1 MPLDKFWD
9 DVPKGISIS
18 KGLYPWSCSCGQR
31 DNWLCRMS
39 CKKCGRDQPHY
50 IAADA
55 RKIAERTRRERA
67 DAAREGRQQGR
78 GGSSA
83 ELRGR
88 SRERAP
94 SRGSAGT
101 DNKQKKK
108 GGGAV
113 DASKTYS
120 EAASAREKE
129 LERQVADLKRK
140 LATAPAAKGED
151 AGQAKPA
158 GKSADGDE
166 DGDGED
172 DKEAQAQQLADAIA
186 ALEKVQS
193 PGEQLRE
200 TLAGLREQHGA
211 VEKARRE
218 GRPLKAQLLG
228 LDRKIERK
236 RNAIRKAE
244 EQASEAHAAA
254 ERARIRAQECDQEL
268 AELQTALEAL
278 ENEKRD
284 TLRRELDADD
294 GGVRSDNAHCEGF
307 VAAIRA
313 RTALPGVAGD
323 LQASINATLELLLK
337 QCTLLPAHLPQQQE
351 AGGSGTDQADAKA
364 EAGGGLATQR
374 RQQREEEDAS
384 AAASA
389 AGDGSRAGAGTKGV
403 QFDGANGDKKLLA
416 DPPNSLRPR
425 GQPTD
430 AAAATNAAAAA
441 AGNGKAAAAASD
453 DDELQDATTT
463 DTDMEAAARS
473 LPQPHRDTML
483 AAMRGRKGSGKGR
496 VAPHDDSE
504 PSGRDGRERSPR
516 PTKNDE
522 KDL

>member
-1 MPLDKFWD
+1 
-9 DVPKGISIS
+9 
-18 KGLYPWSCSCGQR
+18 
-31 DNWLCRMS
+31 MS

-55 RKIAERTRRERA
+55 RKISERTRRERA
-67 DAAREGRQQGR
+67 DAAREVRQQGR
-78 GGSSA
+78 GGNGA
-83 ELRGR
+83 EARGR
-88 SRERAP
+88 SRERAS
-94 SRGSAGT
+94 SRGGAGT
-101 DNKQKKK
+101 DSKQNKKHGSATD
-108 GGGAV
+108 GG
-113 DASKTYS
+113 KTYA

-129 LERQVADLKRK
+129 LERQVAELKRR
-140 LATAPAAKGED
+140 LAAAPTAKSED

-158 GKSADGDE
+158 GMPADGDD

-172 DKEAQAQQLADAIA
+172 DKEAQARQLADAIA

-200 TLAGLREQHGA
+200 TLAGLREQHVA

-244 EQASEAHAAA
+244 EQASEAHAEA
-254 ERARIRAQECDQEL
+254 ERARTRAQECDQEL
-268 AELQTALEAL
+268 AELQAALETL
-278 ENEKRD
+278 ESEKRD

-313 RTALPGVAGD
+313 RTALPGVAGE

-337 QCTLLPAHLPQQQE
+337 QCTLLPAQLPQQQE
-351 AGGSGTDQADAKA
+351 TGGSGADQAETKTG
-364 EAGGGLATQR
+364 AGGGRTTQR
-374 RQQREEEDAS
+374 RQQREQEGAT

-389 AGDGSRAGAGTKGV
+389 ADDGARAGPGTTKEA
-403 QFDGANGDKKLLA
+403 QSDEANGDGKLLA
-416 DPPNSLRPR
+416 APPPSLRPHGR
-425 GQPTD
+425 PAD
-430 AAAATNAAAAA
+430 APAATNAAAAA
-441 AGNGKAAAAASD
+441 SGGGSAAAATVSD
-453 DDELQDATTT
+453 DDEMLDAATT

-496 VAPHDDSE
+496 AAPHDDGE
-504 PSGRDGRERSPR
+504 PTGRDGRERSPR